1 MEREDKN
8 EELEREQEALSRA
21 EPEGLIGDTAQNRNL
36 SGSSTWETI
45 GQEHEEDES
54 TESSGPGGGD
64 Q

>member
-8 EELEREQEALSRA
+8 DELEREQEALRRT

-45 GQEHEEDES
+45 GKEDEDDES
-54 TESSGPGGGD
+54 TESSDPGTDDG
-64 Q
+64 